1 MLLTVDIGN
10 STICFTTFSNGKL
23 GNSWK
28 IITIKDK
35 DAQYYSSVLQE
46 LMRLDNFDTNKITDV
61 IMCSVVPE
69 LTEAIKEALSFL
81 NQKIIIVG
89 EDGVKTNIKI
99 SKDIKDKVGTDI
111 IADIAAAKKI
121 YKENFIVI
129 DMGTAVTVNIALKGG
144 EYFGSAF
151 LAGSQ
156 LSVKTLSEACSQL
169 PLVEVKKPNV
179 FIGTNTEDAIKSG
192 TYYGYL
198 GAIKEIVGNIKE
210 KYSNVEFK
218 IILTGGKSSVFLY
231 DLKFVDIVVPDLTA
245 QGLYEIWKLNKE

>member
-1 MLLTVDIGN
+1 MLLAVDLGN
-10 STICFTTFSNGKL
+10 STICLSTFSGNEIK
-23 GNSWK
+23 NSWK

-35 DAQYYSSVLQE
+35 DTEYYSSVIQE

-111 IADIAAAKKI
+111 IADIAAGKKL

-129 DMGTAVTVNIALKGG
+129 DMGTAVTVNVVLKGG
-144 EYFGSAF
+144 EYVGSAF

-169 PLVEVKKPNV
+169 PLVEVKKPNT
-179 FIGTNTEDAIKSG
+179 FIGSTTEDAIKTG

-198 GAIKEIVGNIKE
+198 GAIKEIVNNIKE
-210 KYSNVEFK
+210 IHNNVDFK
-218 IILTGGKSSVFLY
+218 VILTGGKCHVFLY
-231 DLKFVDIVVPDLTA
+231 DLQFVDVVVPELTL